1 MKLVLDIE
9 DSKASAFINFIR
21 GLDFITIKSK
31 EAKEESFEELP
42 QELQDM
48 LLLSD
53 EDIRMGNLLSHE
65 EVMRTL

>member
-9 DSKASAFINFIR
+9 DSKANAFINFIR

-31 EAKEESFEELP
+31 QTKEESFEELP